1 MKTYVFPGQG
11 SQSKGMGGELF
22 DRFPELTRKA
32 DAILG
37 YSIRTLCLDDPNDEL
52 GKTQFT
58 QPALYVVNA
67 LSYFRKIE
75 TDGDRPDF
83 LAGHS
88 LGEFNALMAA
98 GCFDF
103 ETGLKL
109 VKKRGEL
116 MSKASGGAMAAVINA
131 RRDEIETILRENG
144 LDDIDI
150 ANYNAPAQIVI
161 SGLAERVAAAAPL
174 FSQGRV
180 RFFPL
185 NTSGAFHSR
194 HMRASRDKFA
204 KYLRKFRLE
213 APAIPVISNVSARP
227 YPDDDLQG
235 LLAEQI
241 AGMVRWSDSVQYLMA
256 VAAREGA
263 SMDFEELGHG
273 DVLKG
278 LVAKIRQQTTAGEL
292 DALVAELGGTRVPM
306 QPAPSESLPSEP
318 ALSASGSLQVAP
330 TIGAG
335 TTTAIEASQAARP
348 EAAPQAVATTAAGAD
363 PGQKVSAWN
372 ASHPVGTR
380 VRSTIADYDDLET
393 RTEAMLLFGHRAA
406 VYMKGYHGY
415 FDLDEVVAV

>member
-37 YSIRTLCLDDPNDEL
+37 YSIRTLCLEDPNDEL
-52 GKTQFT
+52 GRTQFT
-58 QPALYVVNA
+58 QSALYVVNA

-161 SGLAERVAAAAPL
+161 SGLAERIAVAAPL
-174 FSQGRV
+174 FSQGKV

-227 YPDDDLQG
+227 YPGDDLQR
-235 LLAEQI
+235 LLADQI

-292 DALVAELGGTRVPM
+292 DALVAELGGARAPL
-306 QPAPSESLPSEP
+306 QPAPAQPAPPESVPSESVPPESVPPEP
-318 ALSASGSLQVAP
+318 APP
-330 TIGAG
+330 TIVSEAPHAARADAASPAAG
-335 TTTAIEASQAARP
+335 T
-348 EAAPQAVATTAAGAD
+348 D
-363 PGQKVSAWN
+363 PKEKVSAWN

-406 VYMKGYHGY
+406 VYMKGYNGY

>member
-37 YSIRTLCLDDPNDEL
+37 YSIRTLCLEDPNDEL
-52 GKTQFT
+52 GRTQFT

-67 LSYFRKIE
+67 LSYFRKME

-161 SGLAERVAAAAPL
+161 SGLAERIASAAPL

-227 YPDDDLQG
+227 YPDDDLHG
-235 LLAEQI
+235 LLADQI
-241 AGMVRWSDSVQYLMA
+241 AGMVRWSDSVQYLIA

-292 DALVAELGGTRVPM
+292 DALVAELGGARADS
-306 QPAPSESLPSEP
+306 QPAPSESVPSEP
-318 ALSASGSLQVAP
+318 VPSEPGSPQVAP
-330 TIGAG
+330 TIASGAA
-335 TTTAIEASQAARP
+335 AIEAPQAARA
-348 EAAPQAVATTAAGAD
+348 EAGPQAVAATAAGAD
-363 PGQKVSAWN
+363 PSQKVSAWN

-406 VYMKGYHGY
+406 VYMKGYNGY

>member
-11 SQSKGMGGELF
+11 SQAKGMGGELF

-37 YSIRTLCLDDPNDEL
+37 YSIRTLCLEDPDDQL

-58 QPALYVVNA
+58 QPALYTVNA
-67 LSYFRKIE
+67 LSYFRRIE

-131 RRDEIETILRENG
+131 RRDEIESILRDNG
-144 LDDIDI
+144 LDGIDI

-161 SGLAERVAAAAPL
+161 SGLAEDIAKAAPL

-194 HMRASRDKFA
+194 HMRDSRDKFA
-204 KYLRKFRLE
+204 KYLRKFKLE
-213 APAIPVISNVSARP
+213 APAIPVISNVTARP
-227 YPDDDLQG
+227 HVAEALQG
-235 LLAEQI
+235 CLADQI
-241 AGMVRWSDSVQYLMA
+241 AGMVRWSDSIQYLMA
-256 VAAREGA
+256 VAARQGTAME
-263 SMDFEELGHG
+263 FEELGHG

-278 LVAKIRQQTTAGEL
+278 LVAKIRQQTTAAEIDG
-292 DALVAELGGTRVPM
+292 LVAELGGPV
-306 QPAPSESLPSEP
+306 ESP
-318 ALSASGSLQVAP
+318 QV
-330 TIGAG
+330 TVD
-335 TTTAIEASQAARP
+335 TTPETAIAGP
-348 EAAPQAVATTAAGAD
+348 DLPTAAPPPVPTPPVASPVASDART
-363 PGQKVSAWN
+363 KVAAWN
-372 ASHPVGTR
+372 AAHPVGTR
-380 VRSTIADYDDLET
+380 VKSTIADYDDLET
-393 RTEAMLLFGHRAA
+393 RTEAMVLFGHRAA
-406 VYMKGYHGY
+406 VYMKGYNGY
-415 FDLDEVVAV
+415 FDLDEVLAT